1 MELNPGYAL
10 ITTDEYKDLIETSI
24 YYEEIILENKE
35 LEKQV
40 EELRN
45 RNEAQAKLLK
55 TKTLEDNVNL
65 YDLKNGELEK
75 VINPRSQ
82 WFPFNS
88 EFISKSEIP
97 MEEIIEFIK
106 EKREQF
112 DKEKEE
118 NHE

>member
-24 YYEEIILENKE
+24 YYEEILLENKE

-45 RNEAQAKLLK
+45 RNEAQAKWLK

-65 YDLKNGELEK
+65 YDLKNGQLEK
-75 VINPRSQ
+75 VINPRSH
-82 WFPFNS
+82 WFPFDS
-88 EFISKSEIP
+88 EFISKAEIP

>member
-65 YDLKNGELEK
+65 YYLKNGLLEK
-75 VINPRSQ
+75 VINPMSQ
-82 WFPFNS
+82 WFPFDS
-88 EFISKSEIP
+88 EFISKTEIP

-118 NHE
+118 QDE